1 VNSPSSPELL
11 ALHGVRVLGFASTAQ
26 VAGRYRLDAAAVE
39 EHLLDDQA
47 RGWVRWSEFA
57 GHAGWSITE
66 AGRTEN
72 ERRLAGELDAAGARP
87 VATAAHEA
95 FLPLNRRLGRACT
108 RWQVRPTPW
117 DRMAANDHTDWSWDE
132 QVLRTLSSLGGALD
146 RALAPLVA
154 VLPRLDG
161 HVHRYRAALARV
173 DRGER
178 AWVDAPD
185 RLSAHIVWI
194 QLHEDLLA
202 TLGVERGTD
211 GGSDAAVP

>member
-1 VNSPSSPELL
+1 VSSESSPELL
-11 ALHGVRVLGFASTAQ
+11 ALHGVRVLGFASSAQ
-26 VAGRYRLDAAAVE
+26 VAARYRLDAAVVD

-47 RGWVRWSEFA
+47 RGWVGWTEFA

-66 AGRTEN
+66 PGRAEN
-72 ERRLAGELDAAGARP
+72 ERRLAEELDAAGARP
-87 VATAAHEA
+87 VATAAHQA

-108 RWQVRPTPW
+108 KWQLRPTPW
-117 DRMAANDHTDWSWDE
+117 DRMAANDHRDWSWDE
-132 QVLRTLSSLGGALD
+132 QVLRTLSSLGDALE
-146 RALAPLVA
+146 RVLAPLVA
-154 VLPRLDG
+154 ALPRLDG

-178 AWVDAPD
+178 SWVDAPD
-185 RLSAHIVWI
+185 RPSAHIVWI

-211 GGSDAAVP
+211 DGPGAGVP